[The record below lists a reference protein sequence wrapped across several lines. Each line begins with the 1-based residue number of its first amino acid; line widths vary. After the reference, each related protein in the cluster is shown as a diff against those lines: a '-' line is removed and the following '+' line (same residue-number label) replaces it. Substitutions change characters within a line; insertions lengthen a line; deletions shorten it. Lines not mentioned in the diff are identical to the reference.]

1 MYQDNNPYAVSGDLF
16 AADAALDARL
26 GFLRKVYAHVFGAIL
41 LLIGLEFLF
50 FSTPMAD
57 SIMMLFGRRTWWIAL
72 MGFMAVTWFAQS
84 LAFSRASQAAQ
95 YLGLGLF
102 TAAEAV
108 FVVPAIWYALRIDPN
123 LIGQA
128 AFLTL
133 LITGGLTLF
142 VVFSK
147 ADFSFLR
154 NFLFVGGLAILGVG
168 ILSMFGVFG
177 GFGIGTLISGAVV
190 ALMCGYILYETSLIM
205 HHLPTTAH
213 VAGALMIFGSMAQLF
228 RHILF
233 LLMRFNDD

>member
-1 MYQDNNPYAVSGDLF
+1 MYQDNNPYAVNSDMF
-16 AADAALDARL
+16 AVDAALSERL
-26 GFLRKVYAHVFGAIL
+26 AFLRKVYLHVFGAVL
-41 LLIGLEFLF
+41 FLIGLEFLY

-57 SIMMLFGRRTWWIAL
+57 SIMMLFGPRTWWIAL
-72 MGFMAVTWFAQS
+72 IGFMAVTWFAQH
-84 LAFSRASQAAQ
+84 LAYSGASQASQ
-95 YLGLGLF
+95 YLGLGMF
-102 TAAEAV
+102 TVAESV
-108 FVVPAIWYALRIDPN
+108 FVVPAIWFALRINPD

-154 NFLFVGGLAILGVG
+154 NFLFVGGMAILGVG
-168 ILSMFGVFG
+168 ILSMFGLFG
-177 GFGIGTLISGAVV
+177 GFHVGTMISGAIV
-190 ALMCGYILYETSLIM
+190 ALMCGYILYQTSLIM

-213 VAGALMIFGSMAQLF
+213 VAGAMMIFGSISQLF

>member
-1 MYQDNNPYAVSGDLF
+1 MYQDLHPYAVNNDMF
-16 AADAALDARL
+16 AVDAALSERL
-26 GFLRKVYAHVFGAIL
+26 AFLRKVYLHVFGAIL
-41 LLIGLEFLF
+41 FLIGLEFLY

-57 SIMMLFGRRTWWIAL
+57 SIVNLFGRRTWWIAL
-72 MGFMAVTWFAQS
+72 IAFMAVTWFAQR
-84 LAFSRASQAAQ
+84 LAYSGASQTSQ

-102 TAAEAV
+102 TVAESV
-108 FVVPAIWYALRIDPN
+108 FVVPPIWFALRINPN

-128 AFLTL
+128 AFLTM

-154 NFLFVGGLAILGVG
+154 NFLFVGGMAILGVG
-168 ILSMFGVFG
+168 VLSMFGLFG
-177 GFGIGTLISGAVV
+177 GFHVGTLISGAVV

-213 VAGALMIFGSMAQLF
+213 VAGAMMIFGSIAQLF
-228 RHILF
+228 RHNIF
-233 LLMRFNDD
+233 VINAF

>member
-1 MYQDNNPYAVSGDLF
+1 MYQDNNPYAVSGDTF
-16 AADAALDARL
+16 AADAALNVRL
-26 GFLRKVYAHVFGAIL
+26 GFLRKVYLHVFGAIL

-50 FSTPMAD
+50 FSTPMAN
-57 SIMMLFGRRTWWIAL
+57 SIMMLFGARTWWIAL
-72 MGFMAVTWFAQS
+72 LGFMAVTWFAQS
-84 LAFSRASQAAQ
+84 LAFSGASQVSQ

-102 TAAEAV
+102 TAAESV
-108 FVVPAIWYALRIDPN
+108 VVVPAIWYALRIDPN

-154 NFLFVGGLAILGVG
+154 NFLFVGSLAILGVG
-168 ILSMFGVFG
+168 ILSMFDVFG
-177 GFGIGTLISGAVV
+177 GFGVGTLISGAVV
-190 ALMCGYILYETSLIM
+190 ALMCGFLLYETSLIM

-228 RHILF
+228 RHILY
-233 LLMRFNDD
+233 LLMRFSDD

>member
-1 MYQDNNPYAVSGDLF
+1 MYQDLHPYAVNNDMF
-16 AADAALDARL
+16 AVDAALSERL
-26 GFLRKVYAHVFGAIL
+26 AFLRKVYLHVFGAIL
-41 LLIGLEFLF
+41 FLIGLEFLY

-57 SIMMLFGRRTWWIAL
+57 SIVNLFGRRTWWIAL
-72 MGFMAVTWFAQS
+72 IAFMAVTWFAQR
-84 LAFSRASQAAQ
+84 LAYSGASQTSQ

-102 TAAEAV
+102 TVAESV
-108 FVVPAIWYALRIDPN
+108 FVVPAISFALQIDPN

-154 NFLFVGGLAILGVG
+154 NFLFVGGMAILGVG
-168 ILSMFGVFG
+168 VLSMFG
-177 GFGIGTLISGAVV
+177 GFHVGTIISGAVV
-190 ALMCGYILYETSLIM
+190 ALMCGYLLYETSLIM

-213 VAGALMIFGSMAQLF
+213 VAGAMMIFGSIAQLF

-233 LLMRFNDD
+233 LLMRFSDD